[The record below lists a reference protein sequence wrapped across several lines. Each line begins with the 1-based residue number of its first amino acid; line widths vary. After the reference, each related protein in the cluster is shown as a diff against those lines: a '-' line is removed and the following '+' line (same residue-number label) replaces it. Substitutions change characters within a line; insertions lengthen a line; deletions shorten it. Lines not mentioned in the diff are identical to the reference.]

1 MNEDASQNSQP
12 GGQEPTPPPV
22 ISNNIP
28 PQPPQP
34 PRRNNWL
41 WVIPV
46 SLVVGCLPWLIIA
59 IVVIVAACAGMSS
72 FGGPVT
78 ERGDHIALIRI
89 TGVIT
94 SGRSVT
100 SMFSDSTT
108 GSDDL
113 IDQLEKARKS
123 KSVKAIVLR
132 INSPGGSPAASEE
145 VYKELMRIRA
155 AKKPIYTSMADVA
168 ASGGYYIAAASDKIY
183 ADDSTLTGSIGV
195 IWDVADMSGLFKK
208 IGYSPQVVK
217 SGKFKDIGSPN
228 RPLTPEERAL
238 LQGIVMDTYEQ
249 FVNAVA
255 KGRKLPVGDVKK
267 IADGRVF
274 TGSQAKNVKLVDDI
288 GGIQDTI
295 AAAAKAGGIKGEPK
309 VVEYKKRLS
318 FSDILSSESESFRG
332 AIGRQLID
340 QLTNSAGTGL
350 R

>member
-1 MNEDASQNSQP
+1 MSEDASQTPQP
-12 GGQEPTPPPV
+12 GGQEPVPPPV
-22 ISNNIP
+22 TSNTP
-28 PQPPQP
+28 PPQP

-46 SLVVGCLPWLIIA
+46 SLVVGCLPWLFIA
-59 IVVIVAACAGMSS
+59 IIVIVAACAGMSS

-78 ERGDHIALIRI
+78 DRGDHIALIRI

-94 SGRSVT
+94 SGSSVAGV
-100 SMFSDSTT
+100 FSNSTT

-113 IDQLEKARKS
+113 IDQLEKARKN

-145 VYKELMRIRA
+145 IYKELMRIRA
-155 AKKPIYTSMADVA
+155 ASKPVYASMADVA

-183 ADDSTLTGSIGV
+183 ADESTLTGSIGV
-195 IWDVADMSGLFKK
+195 IWDAADMSGLFKK

-228 RPLTPEERAL
+228 RPLTAEERAL
-238 LQGIVMDTYEQ
+238 LEGIVMDTYDQ
-249 FVNAVA
+249 FVKAVA
-255 KGRKLPVGDVKK
+255 TGRQLPIDDVKK
-267 IADGRVF
+267 IADGRVY
-274 TGSQAKNVKLVDDI
+274 TGSQAKNIKLVDDI

-295 AAAAKAGGIKGEPK
+295 SAAAKAGGIKGEPK

-318 FSDILSSESESFRG
+318 FSDILSSESESVQG

-340 QLTNSAGTGL
+340 QLANTSRPGL